1 MKVSARTIVN
11 PQEWAKPW
19 QFAEAWPPPAQATSH
34 ATGTDV
40 LDDVPL
46 LYALGRA
53 VQPAV
58 IVELGTRHG
67 VSTRT
72 LAFLAQLIG
81 ATFYTVDPDP
91 RCEGFIKDILHP
103 EHCIFLNMTGEHA
116 FSAGVTPS
124 PDMLFIDTDPHSRR
138 QTIGWLNTW
147 VRTALAHKGVAA
159 FHDTAPARPE
169 IEVAQAVR
177 EWVIG
182 ETGNGYIWRE
192 IPTTYGL
199 GVLWKK

>member
-1 MKVSARTIVN
+1 MRSTAWCRVVRSSVYSTTTRIRRWQRALRIYEAKWGKGLNSGGMKVSARTIVN

-116 FSAGVTPS
+116 FSAGAAPR
-124 PDMLFIDTDPHSRR
+124 PDMLFLDTDP
-138 QTIGWLNTW
+138 
-147 VRTALAHKGVAA
+147 
-159 FHDTAPARPE
+159 P
-169 IEVAQAVR
+169 
-177 EWVIG
+177 
-182 ETGNGYIWRE
+182 
-192 IPTTYGL
+192 
-199 GVLWKK
+199 